1 MERNRVEELINKYN
15 AGAADATDIQVLEQ
29 LLESGE
35 VSIAQ
40 LKDVNM
46 LQDKLERINNGSPS
60 LQLDDSFYKM
70 LANEKREEKRFTFS
84 LPSWSSFLPKLSFA
98 AAFTILGFF
107 MAYFFINRTTAP
119 EVKQLTQ
126 EVSDLKEMMM
136 LSLLEKES
144 ATDRLRAVSLTDEM
158 QQASTTVTEA
168 LIKTLNK
175 DVNINVRLAA
185 LEALKPYVGDSTVR
199 MALVK
204 SIAEQ
209 ESPLI
214 QVALAELM
222 AAIQEKN
229 AVKEFEK
236 VLERNDTPEE
246 VKKRI
251 QKNLEVLI

>member
-1 MERNRVEELINKYN
+1 MERYRVEELLKKYN
-15 AGAADATDIQVLEQ
+15 AGTADTTEAQLLEQ

-35 VSIAQ
+35 VSIEQ
-40 LKDVNM
+40 LNGVNM
-46 LQDKLERINNGSPS
+46 LQDKLERINNESPS
-60 LQLDDSFYKM
+60 LQLDDRFYKM
-70 LANEKREEKRFTFS
+70 LANEKRKEKKFTLS
-84 LPSWSSFLPKLSFA
+84 MPSWSAFLPKLSFA
-98 AAFTILGFF
+98 ASFTILGFF
-107 MAYFFINRTTAP
+107 MAYFFINRTAAP

-175 DVNINVRLAA
+175 DANINVRLAA
-185 LEALKPYVGDSTVR
+185 LEALKPYVGDSAVR

-204 SIAEQ
+204 SIAQ
-209 ESPLI
+209 QASPLI
-214 QVALAELM
+214 QVAMAELM

>member
-1 MERNRVEELINKYN
+1 MERNRVEELIKKYN
-15 AGAADATDIQVLEQ
+15 AGTADSTEIQRLEQ
-29 LLESGE
+29 LFESNE
-35 VSIAQ
+35 VTLQ
-40 LKDVNM
+40 ELTDVNI
-46 LQDKLERINNGSPS
+46 LQDKIERINNESPS
-60 LQLDDSFYKM
+60 LQLDDKFYAM
-70 LANEKREEKRFTFS
+70 LGSEKQKEKKFTFS

-107 MAYFFINRTTAP
+107 MAYFFINRTVAP

-158 QQASTTVTEA
+158 PQASKEVTEA
-168 LIKTLNK
+168 LIKTLNN

-185 LEALKPYVGDSTVR
+185 LEALKPYVSDSSVR

-209 ESPLI
+209 ASPLI
-214 QVALAELM
+214 QVAMAELM
-222 AAIQEKN
+222 AAIQEKH

>member
-1 MERNRVEELINKYN
+1 MERNRAEELIKKYN
-15 AGAADATDIQVLEQ
+15 AGTTDATEMQLLER

-40 LKDVNM
+40 LNGVNM
-46 LQDKLERINNGSPS
+46 LQDKLERIDNGSPS
-60 LQLDDSFYKM
+60 LQLDDSFYTM
-70 LANEKREEKRFTFS
+70 LAKEKRKEKKFTFS
-84 LPSWSSFLPKLSFA
+84 IPTWSAFLPKLSFA
-98 AAFTILGFF
+98 ASFTILGFF
-107 MAYFFINRTTAP
+107 MAYFLINRTAAP

-158 QQASTTVTEA
+158 PQASTAVTEA

-175 DVNINVRLAA
+175 DMNINVRLAA
-185 LEALKPYVGDSTVR
+185 LEALKPYVGDSSVR

-204 SIAEQ
+204 SIAQQ

-214 QVALAELM
+214 QVAMAELM
-222 AAIQEKN
+222 AAIQEKH

-236 VLERNDTPEE
+236 MLENNNTPEE
-246 VKKRI
+246 VKRRI

>member
-15 AGAADATDIQVLEQ
+15 TGATDATDIQVLEQ

-40 LKDVNM
+40 LTDVNL
-46 LQDKLERINNGSPS
+46 LQNKLEQINNGLPS
-60 LQLDDSFYKM
+60 LQLDDHFYTM
-70 LANEKREEKRFTFS
+70 LAKEKRKEKKFTFS
-84 LPSWSSFLPKLSFA
+84 LPSWSSLLPKLSFA
-98 AAFTILGFF
+98 ASFTILGFF
-107 MAYFFINRTTAP
+107 MAYLFINRTAAP

-158 QQASTTVTEA
+158 PQASTTVTGA
-168 LIKTLNK
+168 LITTLNK

-185 LEALKPYVGDSTVR
+185 LEALKPYVGDSAVR

-204 SIAEQ
+204 SIAQ
-209 ESPLI
+209 QASPLI
-214 QVALAELM
+214 QVAMAELM
-222 AAIQEKN
+222 AAIQEKD

>member
-1 MERNRVEELINKYN
+1 MERNRVEELIKKYN
-15 AGAADATDIQVLEQ
+15 AGIADTTEIQQLEQ
-29 LLESGE
+29 LLESSE
-35 VSIAQ
+35 VSIEQ
-40 LKDVNM
+40 LKDVDM
-46 LQDKLERINNGSPS
+46 LQDKLELINNGSPS
-60 LQLDDSFYKM
+60 LQLDDRFYKM
-70 LANEKREEKRFTFS
+70 LANEKRKEKKFTFS
-84 LPSWSSFLPKLSFA
+84 LPSWSAFLPKLSFA
-98 AAFTILGFF
+98 ATFTILGFF
-107 MAYFFINRTTAP
+107 MAYLFINRTATP
-119 EVKQLTQ
+119 EVRQLTE

-144 ATDRLRAVSLTDEM
+144 ATDRLRAVGLTDEM
-158 QQASTTVTEA
+158 QEASTAVTGA
-168 LIKTLNK
+168 LITTLNK

-185 LEALKPYVGDSTVR
+185 LEALKPYVGDSSVR

-204 SIAEQ
+204 SITRQ

-236 VLERNDTPEE
+236 VLERNDTPDE

>member
-1 MERNRVEELINKYN
+1 MERNRVEELIKRYN
-15 AGAADATDIQVLEQ
+15 AGTADASDIQSLERM
-29 LLESGE
+29 LESGE
-35 VSIAQ
+35 VSIEQ
-40 LKDVNM
+40 LGEVNA
-46 LQDKLERINNGSPS
+46 LQDKLEMIDHGSPS
-60 LQLDDSFYKM
+60 LQLDDHFYNM
-70 LANEKREEKRFTFS
+70 LANEKQKAKKFTFS
-84 LPSWSSFLPKLSFA
+84 LPGWSTLLPKLSFA
-98 AAFTILGFF
+98 ATFTILGFF
-107 MAYFFINRTTAP
+107 MAYLFINRTATP
-119 EVKQLTQ
+119 EVRQLTE

-158 QQASTTVTEA
+158 QEASTAVTGA
-168 LIKTLNK
+168 LITTLNK

-185 LEALKPYVGDSTVR
+185 LEALKPYVGDSSVR

-204 SIAEQ
+204 SITHQ

>member
-1 MERNRVEELINKYN
+1 MERKRVEELINKYD
-15 AGAADATDIQVLEQ
+15 AGIADATEVQHLEQ

-35 VSIAQ
+35 VSIEQ

-46 LQDKLERINNGSPS
+46 LQDKLERIDWGSPT
-60 LQLDDSFYKM
+60 LQLDDNFYKM
-70 LANEKREEKRFTFS
+70 LAIEKKKEKKFTFS
-84 LPSWSSFLPKLSFA
+84 IPSWSSFLPKLSFA
-98 AAFTILGFF
+98 ASFTILGFF
-107 MAYFFINRTTAP
+107 MAYLFINRTAAP

-144 ATDRLRAVSLTDEM
+144 ATDRLRAVSLTDDM

-185 LEALKPYVGDSTVR
+185 LEALKPYVGDSAVR

-204 SIAEQ
+204 SIAQ
-209 ESPLI
+209 QASPLI
-214 QVALAELM
+214 QVAMAELM